1 MEPLV
6 DWCVPDACT
15 LPPRDQPLRV
25 AEWDALFSQ
34 SARQVRRMPDRAV
47 FVLDRTSASAASVA
61 DLADRESQCCS
72 FLTFALSFGSDS
84 LQLEVSSA
92 DRPDV
97 VTALAQRAESLMV
110 GHAAG

>member
-15 LPPRDQPLRV
+15 LPPSDQPLRV

-34 SARQVRRMPDRAV
+34 SVRRVRRMPGGV
-47 FVLDRTSASAASVA
+47 TFVLDRTSVSAASVA

-72 FLTFALSFGSDS
+72 FLTFALSLGSNS

-92 DRPDV
+92 ARADV
-97 VTALAQRAESLMV
+97 LEALAQRAEIVMA